1 MIDDPLDFNDV
12 EDDVE
17 AEVSAALRSAPL
29 PPIPDR
35 VRKLLD
41 DALQQA
47 QVRREAGE
55 TAQAHSDGLA
65 AAALRS
71 ATGTFGPNPLNRKRL
86 PRRPGTPRTIGA

>member
-1 MIDDPLDFNDV
+1 MIDDPLDFDDV

-17 AEVSAALRSAPL
+17 AEVSATLRSAPL

-35 VRKLLD
+35 VRKQLD

-55 TAQAHSDGLA
+55 TARAHSDGL

-71 ATGTFGPNPLNRKRL
+71 ATGTFGPNPPKRKRL
-86 PRRPGTPRTIGA
+86 PRRPGTPRTIGT